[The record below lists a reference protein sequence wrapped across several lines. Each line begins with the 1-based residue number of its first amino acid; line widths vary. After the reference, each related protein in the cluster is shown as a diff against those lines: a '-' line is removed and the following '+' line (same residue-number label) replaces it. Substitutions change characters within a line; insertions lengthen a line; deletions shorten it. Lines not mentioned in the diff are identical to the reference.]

1 MSADTATNN
10 AANPRHIA
18 DDQLSA
24 FLKIT
29 SFHGILRDL
38 HSRAVDKIGFFTKHA
53 TRAVEYPWA
62 VHQMEARNAKRIL
75 DVGAGVSVLP
85 FRFASAGASVTTVD
99 YSRRIRGLADKD
111 RWTEWGFLDY
121 ALVDQTIQSH
131 NCPLSEAPLEPG
143 SFDAFY
149 CISVIEHTP
158 RAMRINLLQRAGELV
173 REGGWGIVTL
183 DLKPGTQRLWNRDRG
198 RKVEDDTIHGTLDD
212 FLQDAAGAGWSL
224 ESCEMAESLPGAVTD
239 VAMLVLQRSARTP
252 GAAAA
257 ANSAQPGQPTKTG
270 SDLRERFAKIYR
282 RGGWSAGKAGSAS
295 GAGSSISYTEG
306 LRAKLEELLQQLK
319 PKVFLD
325 APCGDFEWFRAMRV
339 PDGMLYLGMDIVREL
354 VRSNQSKFG
363 SARNVFFAGDITAD
377 PLPRA
382 DVMMCR
388 DCLFHLTYRDG
399 FAFLDNFLASGT
411 GALLL
416 TSHFNTANR
425 DLPPGK
431 GFRQINFLLPPFNFP
446 APKVAIEDY
455 VEGFSKRA
463 VCLWQSEEIRSALE
477 KRTSKLTKTF
487 S

>member
-1 MSADTATNN
+1 MNADTATNN

-18 DDQLSA
+18 EDQLSA

-29 SFHGILRDL
+29 SFPGILRDL
-38 HSRAVDKIGFFTKHA
+38 HSQAVDKIGFFTKHA

-62 VHQMEARNAKRIL
+62 VHQMESRNAERIL

-85 FRFASAGASVTTVD
+85 LRFASAGAAVMTVD
-99 YSRRIRGLADKD
+99 YSRRIRGLADKN

-121 ALVDQTIQSH
+121 ALVDPAIRSH

-158 RAMRINLLQRAGELV
+158 RAMRIDLLQRAGELV
-173 REGGWGIVTL
+173 HGGGWGIVTL
-183 DLKPGTQRLWNRDRG
+183 DLKPGTRRLWNRDRG
-198 RKVEDDTIHGTLDD
+198 RKVEDDAIHGTLDD
-212 FLQDAAGAGWSL
+212 FLEDAAGAGWSL

-252 GAAAA
+252 AAAA
-257 ANSAQPGQPTKTG
+257 DSAQPRQPTKTG
-270 SDLRERFAKIYR
+270 SGLRERFAKIYR

-306 LRAKLEELLQQLK
+306 LRAKLEELLHELQ
-319 PKVFLD
+319 PKIFLD

-339 PDGMLYLGMDIVREL
+339 PEGMLYLGMDIVREL
-354 VRSNQSKFG
+354 IRSNQSKFG

-377 PLPRA
+377 PLPKA
-382 DVMMCR
+382 DLMLCR
-388 DCLFHLTYRDG
+388 DCLFHLAHRDC

-416 TSHFNTANR
+416 TSHFNTTNR
-425 DLPPGK
+425 DLPPRK

-455 VEGFSKRA
+455 VEGFPKRA
-463 VCLWQSEEIRSALE
+463 VCLWQSEEIRDVLK
-477 KRTSKLTKTF
+477 KRTPTLTQKI